1 MMMRWDAISVVR
13 RLWAIG
19 ILLFAVTVGFAPQAQ
34 TISDQ
39 TATIA
44 DIQVEGIERVERATV
59 ISYLTVHVGDRFE
72 PSAINESL
80 KKLFSTGFF
89 ATVELFQQP
98 GTNVLMVRVKEN
110 PIINRVAYEGNKRI
124 DDNALQ
130 AETQLRPR
138 SIYTRAKVQ
147 TDVQRIADIYRR
159 SGRYGAKIEP
169 KLIRQDQNRVDVVFE
184 VDEGPLTSVSRIVFI
199 GNKRFSDS
207 TLRGE
212 ITTSESAWWRFYT
225 SSDVFDPDRITFDE
239 EKLRRF
245 YLEEGYADFQV
256 VSSVSE
262 LTPERDG
269 FVVTFTIEEGERY
282 RVGKVDITSELPE
295 VPAEKVLPTL
305 SIKPGDWYDA
315 SIVDKDIDAVTDF
328 VAERGFAFVQVRP
341 NVVRDRDTLTVNLTY
356 NIGEG
361 PRVYV
366 NRINIEGNVRTKD
379 KVIRREFRL
388 VEGDAYNL
396 SKVRRSKSRLDNL
409 GFFES
414 VEIKNVP
421 AEQPDRVDL
430 DVKVKE
436 KSTGEISFG
445 AGFST
450 NDGILGDVGIR
461 ERNLL
466 GKGQDL
472 RLRLQISG
480 RRQQIDLGFT
490 EPYFLDRELAAGFD
504 LFHIQEDNTD
514 ESSFQS
520 NTTGGRVRAG
530 YSFSEHL
537 SQTWAYTLRSDDIRP
552 STSASPFIQAG
563 RGTSTSSSISHTIT
577 YDNRDN
583 RFSPNRGYVLSLTN
597 EVAGLGG
604 SKRFVRNRANA
615 GVYYSIIPNLVVSAL
630 GQGGHIVGI
639 GQDVSVNDRFTLG
652 GDSFRGFESAG
663 IGPRD
668 LNTRDSLGG
677 EFYTVGTLEVSFPL
691 GLPDE
696 FAIQGRLFAEA
707 GTLFGVEEE
716 GSPGVASDNAIRATV
731 GIGASWTSPFGP
743 IRVDF
748 GYPVLKETYDKT
760 QYFHF
765 SFGTRF

>member
-1 MMMRWDAISVVR
+1 M
-13 RLWAIG
+13 
-19 ILLFAVTVGFAPQAQ
+19 LLMAAAVGCAASAQ
-34 TISDQ
+34 TV
-39 TATIA
+39 A
-44 DIQVEGIERVERATV
+44 DPAAVIQKIEVEGTQRVEQSTV
-59 ISYLTVHVGDRFE
+59 ISYLTVHVGDRFDPRE
-72 PSAINESL
+72 INESL
-80 KKLFSTGFF
+80 KKLFATGFF
-89 ATVELFQQP
+89 ATVELFQAP
-98 GTNVLMVRVKEN
+98 GQNVLVVRVKEN
-110 PIINRVAYEGNKRI
+110 PIVNQVAFEGNKRI

-138 SIYTRAKVQ
+138 SIYTRAKIQ
-147 TDVQRIADIYRR
+147 ADVQRIADIYRR

-169 KLIRQDQNRVDVVFE
+169 KLIRLDQNRVDVAFE
-184 VDEGPLTSVSRIVFI
+184 IDEGPLTSVSRIVFI

-212 ITTSESAWWRFYT
+212 ITTSETAWWRFYT

-245 YLEEGYADFQV
+245 YLEEGYADFRV

-295 VPAEKVLPTL
+295 VPAENLLPSL
-305 SIKPGDWYDA
+305 AVAPGDWYDA
-315 SIVDKDIDAVTDF
+315 SAVDKDVDIVTDY

-341 NVVRDRDTLTVNLTY
+341 NVVRDRDNLTVNLTY
-356 NIGEG
+356 TIGEG

-366 NRINIEGNVRTKD
+366 NRIDIEGNVRTKD
-379 KVIRREFRL
+379 KVLRREFRL
-388 VEGDAYNL
+388 AEGDAYSV
-396 SKVRRSKSRLDNL
+396 SKVRRSKARLDNL

-414 VEIKNVP
+414 VEIKNLP
-421 AEQPDRVDL
+421 ADQPDRVDL
-430 DVKVKE
+430 QVKVKE

-450 NDGILGDVGIR
+450 NDGILGDIGIR

-472 RLRLQISG
+472 RLRLQLSA
-480 RRQQIDLGFT
+480 RRQQVDLGFT

-504 LFHIQEDNTD
+504 VFHIQEDNTD

-537 SQTWAYTLRSDDIRP
+537 SQTWAYTLRADDIRP
-552 STSASPFIQAG
+552 ANNASPYIMADG
-563 RGTSTSSSISHTIT
+563 GKSSTSSISHTLS

-583 RFSPNRGYVLSLTN
+583 RFSPTRGYVVSLTN

-604 SKRFVRNRANA
+604 SKRYVRNRANA
-615 GVYYSIIPNLVVSAL
+615 GVYYSIVPDLVVSAL
-630 GQGGHIVGI
+630 GQAGHIFGI
-639 GQDVSVNDRFTLG
+639 GQGVNINDRFTLG
-652 GDSFRGFESAG
+652 GDSFRGFQTAG

-668 LNTRDSLGG
+668 ITTNDSLGG
-677 EFYTVGTLEVSFPL
+677 NFYSVGTLELSFPL

-696 FAIQGRLFAEA
+696 FAIHGRVFAEA
-707 GTLFGVEEE
+707 GMLTGADEDGL
-716 GSPGVASDNAIRATV
+716 PGVASDSAIRATI

-748 GYPVLKETYDKT
+748 GYPVLKENYDKT
-760 QYFHF
+760 QFFHF